1 MRRLGIVVVGLALVV
16 AALVIHS
23 NSVVRAQPVASIAL
37 PPPRGTVQLY
47 SGCNNI
53 ALSFPDGTDSQT
65 VVDAVTPAGVVQAM
79 WRHNAALARFEGFSP
94 AAPQASDLLTVN
106 LWDAVWLCV
115 GAVPPPAPTVPPVP
129 PPAAPTATPIPPPAP
144 TATPVPSTQAPPPI
158 VLSGSGPQATRLF
171 WLADGIAIFHMTH
184 SGQSNFAVWLMA
196 ENGTKVDLLA
206 NDIGPFDGRQAVGVI
221 GELGYASPGNHL
233 LDIEADGTWTVTIEQ
248 PRVTSAPGP
257 PQTFSGSG
265 PDVSPPFALQM
276 GTARFEMTHNGS
288 SNFAIWLLDARGE
301 RVDLLVNEIGPF
313 SGSTAVGVT
322 GELFDASP
330 GVHYLNIE
338 ADAAWTA
345 SVTQ

>member
-1 MRRLGIVVVGLALVV
+1 MRRLGIVAVGLALVV
-16 AALVIHS
+16 SVVGVLVGS
-23 NSVVRAQPVASIAL
+23 WSSVVRAQPVASIAL

-53 ALSFPDGTDSQT
+53 ALTFSDGTTSQT
-65 VVDAVTPAGVVQAM
+65 VVQAVTPAGVIQAM
-79 WRHNAALARFEGFSP
+79 WRHNAAENRFEGFSP

-115 GAVPPPAPTVPPVP
+115 GGAPPAAPTAP
-129 PPAAPTATPIPPPAP
+129 PPAAPTTTPIPPPAP
-144 TATPVPSTQAPPPI
+144 TATPVPSTPAPAPI
-158 VLSGSGPQATRLF
+158 VLSGSGPEATSLFRLE
-171 WLADGIAIFHMTH
+171 DGIAIFHMTH
-184 SGQSNFAVWLMA
+184 SGSSNFAVWLLT
-196 ENGTKVDLLA
+196 ESGQSVDLLA
-206 NDIGPFDGRQAVGVI
+206 NEIGPYDGRQAVGVT
-221 GELGYASPGNHL
+221 GELGDASPGNHL
-233 LDIEADGTWTVTIEQ
+233 LDIEADGNWTVTIEQ
-248 PRVTSAPGP
+248 PRVTSAAGA

-276 GTARFEMTHNGS
+276 GTARFEMTHSGS
-288 SNFAIWLLDARGE
+288 SNFAIWLLGGRGE

-338 ADAAWTA
+338 ADGAWTA
-345 SVTQ
+345 RVTQ

>member
-1 MRRLGIVVVGLALVV
+1 MRRLRIAVVGVAVIVAGLFLHDNVV
-16 AALVIHS
+16 K
-23 NSVVRAQPVASIAL
+23 AQAVASIAL

-53 ALSFPDGTDSQT
+53 ALSFPDGTASQT
-65 VVDAVTPAGVVQAM
+65 VLQAVTPAGVVEAM
-79 WRHNAALARFEGFSP
+79 WRHSAAQNTFEGFSP

-115 GAVPPPAPTVPPVP
+115 AGGVLPAPPAS
-129 PPAAPTATPIPPPAP
+129 PTATAIPPPAP
-144 TATPVPSTQAPPPI
+144 TATLVPSTQAPPPI

-171 WLADGIAIFHMTH
+171 RLEDGIAIFHMTH

-196 ENGTKVDLLA
+196 EDGTKIDLLA
-206 NDIGPFDGRQAVGVI
+206 NEIGPFDGRQAVGVI

-233 LDIEADGTWTVTIEQ
+233 LNIEADGNWTVTIEQ
-248 PRVTSAPGP
+248 PRVTSAPAP

-265 PDVSPPFALQM
+265 PDVSPPFALQL
-276 GTARFEMTHNGS
+276 GTARFEMTHSGS
-288 SNFAIWLLDARGE
+288 SNFAIWLLDGRGE

-322 GELFDASP
+322 GEPFDASP
-330 GVHYLNIE
+330 GVHYLNIG
-338 ADAAWTA
+338 ADGTWT
-345 SVTQ
+345 VRITQ